1 MALITIYD
9 DMEDLEKYTN
19 LTVEDFEDE
28 LEENNIETLTLGA
41 YTGISEDFNPLDLT
55 EDNIRYTLRS
65 YLGMTAQGAS
75 DEDIETLAQFVFAI
89 ATTREIYLKY

>member
-28 LEENNIETLTLGA
+28 LENNYIETLTLGA
-41 YTGISEDFNPLDLT
+41 YTGISEDFSPLDLT
-55 EDNIRYTLRS
+55 EDNIHYTLRT
-65 YLGMTAQGAS
+65 YLETTAQGSS
-75 DEDIETLAQFVFAI
+75 DEDIETLAQFVFAL
-89 ATTREIYLKY
+89 ATTKEIYLKY

>member
-9 DMEDLEKYTN
+9 DMEDLEKHIN

-28 LEENNIETLTLGA
+28 LENNYIETLTLGA
-41 YTGISEDFNPLDLT
+41 YTGISEDFSPLDLT
-55 EDNIRYTLRS
+55 EGNVHYTLRT
-65 YLGMTAQGAS
+65 YLETMEQGSS

-89 ATTREIYLKY
+89 ATTKEVYLKY

>member
-19 LTVEDFEDE
+19 LTVEDFEYE

-41 YTGISEDFNPLDLT
+41 YTGISEDFNPLALT

-75 DEDIETLAQFVFAI
+75 DEDAETLAQFVFAI
-89 ATTREIYLKY
+89 ATTKEIYLKY

>member
-28 LEENNIETLTLGA
+28 LENNYIETLTLGA
-41 YTGISEDFNPLDLT
+41 YTGVSGHFSPLDLT
-55 EDNIRYTLRS
+55 EDNIRYTLRT
-65 YLGMTAQGAS
+65 YLKEMEQWSS

-89 ATTREIYLKY
+89 ATTKQIYLKY

>member
-9 DMEDLEKYTN
+9 DMKDLEKYTN

-41 YTGISEDFNPLDLT
+41 YTGVSEDFNPLDLT
-55 EDNIRYTLRS
+55 EGNIHYTLRT
-65 YLGMTAQGAS
+65 YLETTAQGPS
-75 DEDIETLAQFVFAI
+75 DEDIEALAQYAFAI
-89 ATTREIYLKY
+89 ATTKEIYLKY

>member
-41 YTGISEDFNPLDLT
+41 YTGISEDFSPLDLT
-55 EDNIRYTLRS
+55 EDNIRYTLRT
-65 YLGMTAQGAS
+65 YLETTAQGSS
-75 DEDIETLAQFVFAI
+75 DEDIETLAQYAFAI
-89 ATTREIYLKY
+89 ATTKEIYLKY

>member
-19 LTVEDFEDE
+19 LTVEDFEVE
-28 LEENNIETLTLGA
+28 LENNYTETLTLGA

-55 EDNIRYTLRS
+55 EDNIRYTLRT
-65 YLGMTAQGAS
+65 YLETTEQGSS
-75 DEDIETLAQFVFAI
+75 DEDIETLAQYAFAI